1 MRADAVMP
9 KASVSFAR
17 LGKLFD
23 RAMNQ
28 DPHPAVRAWAAKA
41 AWQWWVWNPPIRS
54 SVNAAWVKMLTRPES
69 NALVE
74 NNNRYASQA
83 LFIVNGHKAN
93 GSKEHQYAELN
104 TLFETLIKRL
114 DSPGSAT
121 SGSVGKA
128 ACCGRRDVL
137 HYGRKR
143 RRAGADGLYR
153 PPPAK

>member
-1 MRADAVMP
+1 MTLLDDKGWEPALTALEEGDDYSRARAAAALSMRADAVMP

-83 LFIVNGHKAN
+83 LFIVNGHKATTVPK
-93 GSKEHQYAELN
+93 S
-104 TLFETLIKRL
+104 ISMR
-114 DSPGSAT
+114 S
-121 SGSVGKA
+121 
-128 ACCGRRDVL
+128 
-137 HYGRKR
+137 
-143 RRAGADGLYR
+143 
-153 PPPAK
+153 